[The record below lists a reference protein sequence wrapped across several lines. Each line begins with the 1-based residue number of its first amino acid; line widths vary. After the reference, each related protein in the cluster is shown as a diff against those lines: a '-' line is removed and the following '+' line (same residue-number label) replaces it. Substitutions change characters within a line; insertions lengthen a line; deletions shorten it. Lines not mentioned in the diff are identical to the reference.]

1 MEKMGEKGAAIAP
14 NLRSLVHLCRPIR
27 TPTKGIVR
35 ERDANVLLVCPDTGR
50 ISGLGR

>member
-1 MEKMGEKGAAIAP
+1 MEKMGDKGAEIAP
-14 NLRSLVHLCRPIR
+14 HLRSLVHLSRPFW

-35 ERDANVLLVCPDTGR
+35 ERDANVQLVCPDTGR